1 MTSDIYKNCDNGKG
15 EQFSTLIFNKFNLS
29 WFSFVLTELYYERT
43 FTQLKNSMVCK
54 SINKIKNLLYKNK
67 SQDKIKGELFVLSS
81 NLFHYVD
88 IRVHKATDGHYV
100 CGFKKSIQQLHKKIK
115 QTLNLLS

>member
-1 MTSDIYKNCDNGKG
+1 MK
-15 EQFSTLIFNKFNLS
+15 ELS
-29 WFSFVLTELYYERT
+29 HSSKIVWFAKVL
-43 FTQLKNSMVCK
+43 
-54 SINKIKNLLYKNK
+54 IKNLLYKNT

-100 CGFKKSIQQLHKKIK
+100 CGFKNSIQQLHKKIK